1 MTEEKNIKQFAKAFI
16 AAQTEML
23 NASKDSNNP
32 FFKSKYADLTSVR
45 GACVPAL
52 NKNGIGVLQLVVQV
66 ENKQYIKTILL
77 HESGEEMSC
86 LTEIMNLQN
95 TPQAH
100 GSGITYARRYGLQSI
115 ACIAAEDDDGNAASQ
130 GKTDKQKLAD
140 RQKIADSAEADMK
153 AMFEKQAASDFAKI
167 KGSLEGCGCVGELGA
182 NWKSHSKTLN
192 SFKKYDNTRYKLLE
206 ETKNFMKTDLDP
218 DGKENNINN

>member
-23 NASKDSNNP
+23 NASKDGFNP
-32 FFKSKYADLTSVR
+32 HYKSKYADLTSIR
-45 GACVPAL
+45 EACVPAL
-52 NKNGIGVLQLVVQV
+52 NKNGIGVMQPIVQV

-86 LTEIMNLQN
+86 LTEIMNVQN

-130 GKTDKQKLAD
+130 GETDRQKLAKSATAA
-140 RQKIADSAEADMK
+140 QNEIFKEQADKDFKAIKEALEK
-153 AMFEKQAASDFAKI
+153 AGSSSEIDTLCEAYKSILNKFRTNDKVRFAILKKTKDQMLLDLQDHEKDDSEFP
-167 KGSLEGCGCVGELGA
+167 
-182 NWKSHSKTLN
+182 
-192 SFKKYDNTRYKLLE
+192 
-206 ETKNFMKTDLDP
+206 M
-218 DGKENNINN
+218 

>member
-1 MTEEKNIKQFAKAFI
+1 MTDEKNIKQFAKAFI

-23 NASKDSNNP
+23 NASKDSKNP

-86 LTEIMNLQN
+86 LTEIMNVQN

-130 GKTDKQKLAD
+130 GETDRQKLAKSATAAQNEIFKEQAD
-140 RQKIADSAEADMK
+140 KDFKTIKEAFEGAGSPSEIDALCETHKAKIAK
-153 AMFEKQAASDFAKI
+153 FAKYDRVRYV
-167 KGSLEGCGCVGELGA
+167 LLR
-182 NWKSHSKTLN
+182 KT
-192 SFKKYDNTRYKLLE
+192 KEAMKL
-206 ETKNFMKTDLDP
+206 DLDP
-218 DGKENNINN
+218 ENEDDSLPM

>member
-1 MTEEKNIKQFAKAFI
+1 MTDEKNIKQFAKAFI

-23 NASKDSNNP
+23 NASKDSKNP

-86 LTEIMNLQN
+86 LTEIMNVQN

-130 GKTDKQKLAD
+130 GKTDGQKLAKSAAAAQNEIFKEQAD
-140 RQKIADSAEADMK
+140 KDFKTIKEAFEGAGSPSEIDALCETHKAKIAK
-153 AMFEKQAASDFAKI
+153 FAKYDRVRYV
-167 KGSLEGCGCVGELGA
+167 LLR
-182 NWKSHSKTLN
+182 KT
-192 SFKKYDNTRYKLLE
+192 KEAMKL
-206 ETKNFMKTDLDP
+206 DLDP
-218 DGKENNINN
+218 ENEDDSLPM

>member
-1 MTEEKNIKQFAKAFI
+1 MTDEKNIKQFAKAFI

-23 NASKDSNNP
+23 NAGKDSKNP

-86 LTEIMNLQN
+86 LTEIMNVQN
-95 TPQAH
+95 TPQAQ
-100 GSGITYARRYGLQSI
+100 AKPEP
-115 ACIAAEDDDGNAASQ
+115 ACHEDRWIQ
-130 GKTDKQKLAD
+130 IL
-140 RQKIADSAEADMK
+140 KIGVVLVRL
-153 AMFEKQAASDFAKI
+153 F
-167 KGSLEGCGCVGELGA
+167 
-182 NWKSHSKTLN
+182 
-192 SFKKYDNTRYKLLE
+192 
-206 ETKNFMKTDLDP
+206 
-218 DGKENNINN
+218 

>member
-1 MTEEKNIKQFAKAFI
+1 MTDEKNIKQFAKAFI

-23 NASKDSNNP
+23 NASKDSKNP

-86 LTEIMNLQN
+86 LTEIMNVQN

-130 GKTDKQKLAD
+130 GETDRQKLAKSAAAAQNEIFKEQAD
-140 RQKIADSAEADMK
+140 KDFKTIKEAFEGAGSPSEIDALCETHKAKIAK
-153 AMFEKQAASDFAKI
+153 FAKYDRVRYV
-167 KGSLEGCGCVGELGA
+167 LLR
-182 NWKSHSKTLN
+182 KT
-192 SFKKYDNTRYKLLE
+192 KEAMKL
-206 ETKNFMKTDLDP
+206 DLDP
-218 DGKENNINN
+218 ENEDDSLPM

>member
-1 MTEEKNIKQFAKAFI
+1 MTDEKNIKQFAKAFI

-23 NASKDSNNP
+23 NASKDSKNP

-86 LTEIMNLQN
+86 LTEIMNVQN

-130 GKTDKQKLAD
+130 GKTDRQKLAKSATAA
-140 RQKIADSAEADMK
+140 QNEIFKEQADKDFKTIKEA
-153 AMFEKQAASDFAKI
+153 
-167 KGSLEGCGCVGELGA
+167 
-182 NWKSHSKTLN
+182 
-192 SFKKYDNTRYKLLE
+192 LE
-206 ETKNFMKTDLDP
+206 EAVSSSEIDTLCETYKSVLNKFRTNDKARFAILKKTKGQMLLDLQDHEDRFP
-218 DGKENNINN
+218 M